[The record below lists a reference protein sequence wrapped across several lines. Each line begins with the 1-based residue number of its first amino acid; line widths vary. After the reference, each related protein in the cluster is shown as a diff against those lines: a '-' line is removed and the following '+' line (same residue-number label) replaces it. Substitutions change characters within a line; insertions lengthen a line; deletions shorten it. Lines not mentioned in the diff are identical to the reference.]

1 MARTAGLRILTLVLQ
16 GWPEIQAVNFRGSMG
31 NSFQMGLWN
40 PQNEKHRWRR
50 FPYLKKKQHHHHHYQ
65 HHHHKHRPSK
75 DFQHL
80 QQNTNDES
88 DTDTS
93 ANDFDS
99 SDSDDEVCTWPP

>member
-16 GWPEIQAVNFRGSMG
+16 GWPEIQAVNFRGSTG

-40 PQNEKHRWRR
+40 LQNERHRWRR
-50 FPYLKKKQHHHHHYQ
+50 FPYLKKKQHHH
-65 HHHHKHRPSK
+65 SK

-80 QQNTNDES
+80 QQNMNDES
-88 DTDTS
+88 DTDMS
-93 ANDFDS
+93 ANVFDS